1 MRKILY
7 LLLLILPLS
16 LVAQS
21 QAGDFLDKAIAKMK
35 ADAALQMD
43 YTYTVYDNNGK
54 VMQADK
60 GVMRLDGNKYSLLMN
75 EIKVW
80 CNGVTQWSYMNG
92 IDEIYITDASSPEAQ
107 NLSPLYVMEMY
118 KGGYKASL
126 GNAGKETGVVLEALS
141 PDANINKVKLC
152 FDAADHRLKTMN
164 IYISGQGSVY
174 VVLDGYTSHCK
185 FPDNIYECPVK
196 EYSSAEIVDMR

>member
-1 MRKILY
+1 MRKVLY
-7 LLLLILPLS
+7 LLLFILPLS

-21 QAGDFLDKAIAKMK
+21 QAGEFLDKAIGKMK

-60 GVMRLDGNKYSLLMN
+60 GVMRLDGDKYSLLMN
-75 EIKVW
+75 GIKVW
-80 CNGVTQWSYMNG
+80 CNGVTQWSYMSA

-118 KGGYKASL
+118 KDGYKATL
-126 GNAGKETGVVLEALS
+126 GNVGKEVEVVLEAS
-141 PDANINKVKLC
+141 SSDNNINKVKLC
-152 FDAADHRLKTMN
+152 FDAVDSRLKTMN
-164 IYISGQGSVY
+164 IYMPGQGSVY
-174 VVLDGYTSHCK
+174 VVLDGYTPHCK
-185 FPDNIYECPVK
+185 FPDSVYECPVK